1 MKEQKT
7 NLQKLA
13 QLLALV
19 MLGVLLNAADMAL
32 SLLPNIELV
41 TPLLIVYA
49 YKFGIKA
56 LIPAYIY
63 AFVEIFLYG
72 INIWNIMYLYV
83 WALAVLLALPLVKIK
98 KPAVTVWAL
107 PVFAGIY
114 GLCFGALCSIPY
126 FFTIGPEYAI
136 SWIISGFSFDIIHA
150 VSNFLTTL
158 CLYIP
163 LTKVMDKIKI

>member
-1 MKEQKT
+1 METKKT
-7 NLQKLA
+7 TLQKLA
-13 QLLALV
+13 ELLALV
-19 MLGVLLNAADMAL
+19 MLGVLLNVADMAL

-41 TPLLIVYA
+41 TPLLIVYT

-63 AFVEIFLYG
+63 AFIEIFLYG
-72 INIWNIMYLYV
+72 ISMWNIMYLYV
-83 WALAVLLALPLVKIK
+83 WALIVLIALPLVKIK
-98 KPAVTVWAL
+98 NRIVTAGVL
-107 PVFAGIY
+107 PVFAGVY

-126 FFTIGPEYAI
+126 FFAIGPEYAV
-136 SWIISGFSFDIIHA
+136 SWIISGFSFDVIHA

-163 LTKVMDKIKI
+163 LTKVLDKA